1 MRIWNLCCEFNENL
15 AVCLR
20 KNALYRGKG
29 RFFLK
34 CAVGSFGNPNAAHS
48 PFRLYRQLFLYIPSL
63 SGSKLLMNSAW
74 AATFAFP

>member
-1 MRIWNLCCEFNENL
+1 MRIWNLCREFNENL

-34 CAVGSFGNPNAAHS
+34 CAVARLEIQTLLIRRFVYAVSFFCTYPACRNRNC
-48 PFRLYRQLFLYIPSL
+48 
-63 SGSKLLMNSAW
+63 
-74 AATFAFP
+74 

>member
-34 CAVGSFGNPNAAHS
+34 CAVASLEIQTLLIRRFVYTVSFFCTYPVCPGRS
-48 PFRLYRQLFLYIPSL
+48 C
-63 SGSKLLMNSAW
+63 
-74 AATFAFP
+74 